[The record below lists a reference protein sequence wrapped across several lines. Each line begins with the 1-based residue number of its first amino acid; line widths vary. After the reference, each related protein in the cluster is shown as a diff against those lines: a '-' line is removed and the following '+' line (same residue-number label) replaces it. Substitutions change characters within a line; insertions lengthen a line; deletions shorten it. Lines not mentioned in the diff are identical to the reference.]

1 MSDNQ
6 MVPSENKLR
15 LAAEMAGQTRTPRI
29 CMPTAR
35 RFNQRAYQCSLY
47 EAQDVLVE
55 IDDVDLIGL
64 EPDPGFRFKE
74 SWQRRL
80 VYRDVSKRLV
90 YLNPGLRRVPLARE
104 YDLFVAVCQNHWD
117 LLYVNAIDGWKQR
130 CRTSVCWLDE
140 LWTADLQSCRYWLH
154 ALRQFDHVFI
164 GCRGTVGPLSKAIG
178 RTCRWLP
185 GAVDA
190 FRFSPYPDP
199 PPRSI
204 DIYSI
209 GRRWEGIHQALLQ
222 AAARRDVF
230 YIHDTFPAM
239 ANMVP
244 YNPQQHRDLFANMAK
259 RSRYFVVAPAKMNLP
274 EDTRGQV
281 EIGYRYFE
289 GAAAGAVMIGQVP
302 NCEAFREAFPWP
314 DVVTPIEAGGSDVMG
329 ILGSFGSDPAR
340 LAAISQRNA
349 AEALLR
355 HDWVYRW
362 KEILRVTGIEPSP
375 RMVARE
381 AHLTD
386 LAGLASGGAGY
397 DATITSGRTEN
408 LE

>member
-1 MSDNQ
+1 
-6 MVPSENKLR
+6 
-15 LAAEMAGQTRTPRI
+15 
-29 CMPTAR
+29 MPTAR
-35 RFNQRAYQCSLY
+35 RFNRRAYQCSLY

-55 IDDVDLIGL
+55 IDDVDLIEL

-80 VYRDVSKRLV
+80 VYRDVSRRLV
-90 YLNPGLRRVPLARE
+90 YLNPGLRRVSLTRE
-104 YDLFVAVCQNHWD
+104 YDLFVAVCQNHLD
-117 LLYVNAIDGWKQR
+117 LLYVNAINEWKKR
-130 CRTSVCWLDE
+130 CKASVCWLDE
-140 LWTADLQSCRYWLH
+140 LWAADMLSCRYWLH

-164 GCRGTVGPLSKAIG
+164 GCRGTVAPLSYAID

-190 FRFSPYPDP
+190 LRFSPYPDP
-199 PPRSI
+199 PTRSI
-204 DIYSI
+204 DVYSI

-222 AAARRDVF
+222 AAARGGVF
-230 YIHDTFPAM
+230 YIYDTFPAM
-239 ANMVP
+239 ANMEP

-259 RSRYFVVAPAKMNLP
+259 RSQYFVVAPAKMNLP

-289 GAAAGAVMIGQVP
+289 GAAAGAVMIGQTP

-314 DVVTPIEAGGSDVMG
+314 DVVMPIEADGSDVID
-329 ILGSFGSDPAR
+329 ILNAFESDPAR
-340 LAAISQRNA
+340 VAAISQRNA
-349 AEALLR
+349 AAALLR

-362 KEILRVTGIEPSP
+362 KEVFRVVGIEPSP

-381 AHLTD
+381 THLKD
-386 LAGLASGGAGY
+386 LAGFASGAAGREVM
-397 DATITSGRTEN
+397 ITSGRTEA